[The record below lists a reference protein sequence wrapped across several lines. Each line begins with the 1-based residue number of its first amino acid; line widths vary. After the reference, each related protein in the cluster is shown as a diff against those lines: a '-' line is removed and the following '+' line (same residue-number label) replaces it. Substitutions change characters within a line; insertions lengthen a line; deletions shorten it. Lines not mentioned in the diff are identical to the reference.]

1 MGYAVLG
8 AWIIQ
13 ALVGVTLFVSWLRHG
28 RGQSARLIVTH
39 AVMMVSFLVP
49 WVAFIATSAPVWAW
63 VGFGILLVFIGFGDY
78 AVVQRTR
85 AVRGETNR
93 GLRDELLA
101 VKMALSGRFGRTLV
115 FHAIWSPVVFFG
127 ALGIAIGATVAG

>member
-8 AWIIQ
+8 AWVVQ
-13 ALVGVTLFVSWLRHG
+13 VAVGVTLFVGWIRHG

-39 AVMMVSFLVP
+39 AIMMLSFSAP
-49 WVAFIATSAPVWAW
+49 WIAFIVTGVPVWAW

-85 AVRGETNR
+85 AVRGEINP
-93 GLRDELLA
+93 GLRDEWHA
-101 VKMALSGRFGRTLV
+101 VKMALSGRFGRPLV
-115 FHAIWSPVVFFG
+115 FHAFWSPVVFFG
-127 ALGIAIGATVAG
+127 AMGVAIGATVAG